1 MPVRRD
7 KRQHTHTHTHTNS
20 FIYTLYTHTRT
31 HMDTCTCNMYSTV
44 CKAARPMLHKQA
56 NTCSWR
62 SSHTDACT
70 FSSHSFRVFFYD
82 LTFFLCLHQLSVVP
96 SDCISRPSALS
107 SLFIFTQRKKQN
119 SCKQPGF
126 SPSYLLSPSFCPST
140 RLLSCR
146 AGPILPVSMKK
157 NPHQDKSSKQ
167 ITHVQ
172 HILRAAIYLL
182 VLSIS
187 YRANHP
193 QTWRGASV
201 TTTNGLWTSV

>member
-7 KRQHTHTHTHTNS
+7 KRQHTHTHTQTHS
-20 FIYTLYTHTRT
+20 FILYTHTHAHIWTRAHAICTVQSARRHDPCYINKPTRVPGEAPTQT
-31 HMDTCTCNMYSTV
+31 HVLSLV
-44 CKAARPMLHKQA
+44 ILLG
-56 NTCSWR
+56 
-62 SSHTDACT
+62 
-70 FSSHSFRVFFYD
+70 FFFYD